1 MSAESDAQLQQF
13 TDAVYSQNDS
23 GSVLEGQS
31 PLGGIEARSVRFT
44 QWRDMMLG
52 DSDAVPEIP
61 ERLLRHW
68 VDGDIASFRLLS
80 SMDEEI
86 AADNISANFQ
96 NYEAYR
102 VEMQQL
108 AGDVAAKV
116 EELKKESL
124 RRGVE
129 QDRVTA
135 KDLVARLRDTDAQAK
150 LPKDTSGLN
159 GFSGGERHP
168 DQAPELPTASK
179 VLESIT
185 YKTRPDG
192 SVLYLV
198 SERPAFIDHGR
209 HIIVEDKA
217 LDDEESILGAIL
229 LAKEK
234 YGGAFSLTGTDE
246 FKRKALEVMLKNN
259 VEVRLK
265 SPAQEM
271 LLRELAVAYP
281 GYKLPPSI
289 PKYTQGATGETVQ
302 DEAPVNADGPAAV
315 HSNSGPNLVAVKR
328 EDPKPVN
335 RLVGRLVEHGV
346 APYDHEKGN
355 KDSYFVVLENGD
367 GELTTTWGVGLAKA
381 MAIASVAGGEMIELV
396 NNGKKPVTVEK
407 DIKDDHGKIVDTKT
421 INTHRN
427 EWIVV
432 TNRAE
437 VDQHFVDLKEETP
450 PTLTLVEPT
459 YRSVLATSE
468 LTPISAMD
476 WWQVQQAVI
485 ESWSTDDGERD
496 ALLLEL
502 GPEPAAEAYYWFD
515 KSGNQVVAPTNA
527 KDLLVI
533 FEQTRTA
540 IDSHTAQQE
549 SQMTEQ
555 NASPGVNQENGDDQ
569 KLILRGVNKVGED
582 YDTTVLLFKGRG
594 DYLQGFM
601 KVDGVKHQVIAHLN
615 ERKPDLATGEIKPN
629 FIKLSKAVGQG
640 DDTKWEEFGFGNA
653 LNKRNDQKPVY
664 FDDVLFSIGGKTLS
678 ARITKNV
685 DEEMHRKLGFVQER
699 VARPER
705 ATTGEQQAEAAT
717 DPKSKAP
724 AAQPEAQQ
732 PPAAASAPEP
742 SAPKKTRSR
751 ARA

>member
-1 MSAESDAQLQQF
+1 MSAESDAQMQQF

-23 GSVLEGQS
+23 DSDLVGQS
-31 PLGGIEARSVRFT
+31 PLAAIEARSVRFA
-44 QWRDMMLG
+44 QWRDTMLG
-52 DSDAVPEIP
+52 ESEAVPDIP

-80 SMDEEI
+80 SVDEEI

-102 VEMQQL
+102 AEMQQL
-108 AGDVAAKV
+108 AGDVAGKV

-124 RRGVE
+124 RRGIE

-159 GFSGGERHP
+159 GFSGGEQHP
-168 DQAPELPTASK
+168 DHAPELPTASK

-281 GYKLPPSI
+281 NYKLPPAM
-289 PKYTQGATGETVQ
+289 PKHTQGATGETVQ
-302 DEAPVNADGPAAV
+302 DETLVAAV
-315 HSNSGPNLVAVKR
+315 AQANVNSSANLVAVKR
-328 EDPKPVN
+328 EEPEPVN
-335 RLVGRLVEHGV
+335 RLAGRLVEHGV
-346 APYDHEKGN
+346 APYNHEKDN
-355 KDSYFVVLENGD
+355 KASYFVVLENSD
-367 GELTTTWGVGLAKA
+367 GQLSTTWGVGLADA
-381 MAIASVAGGEMIELV
+381 MATASVAGGEMIELV
-396 NNGKKPVTVEK
+396 NNGKKAVTVEK
-407 DIKDDHGKIVDTKT
+407 DIKDDQGKVIDTET

-432 TNRAE
+432 TDRPAADE
-437 VDQHFVDLKEETP
+437 QFADLKEATP
-450 PTLTLVEPT
+450 PTLKLVEPT
-459 YRSVLATSE
+459 TRPVVASSE
-468 LTPISAMD
+468 LTPISAKD
-476 WWQVQQAVI
+476 WWQVQHAVI
-485 ESWSTDDGERD
+485 ESWSADDKECE
-496 ALLLEL
+496 ALLRDL
-502 GPEPAAEAYYWFD
+502 GPEPAADIFYWFD
-515 KSGNQVVAPTNA
+515 KSGNQVAAPSNAQEQLVAFKQSSTA
-527 KDLLVI
+527 KY
-533 FEQTRTA
+533 
-540 IDSHTAQQE
+540 SHTAQQE

-569 KLILRGVNKVGED
+569 KLILRGVVKVGD
-582 YDTTVLLFKGRG
+582 DFDTTVLLFKGKG

-615 ERKPDLATGEIKPN
+615 ERKPDEGTGEIKPN

-664 FDDVLFSIGGKTLS
+664 FDDVLFNVGGKTLS

-685 DEEMHRKLGFVQER
+685 DEDMHRKLGFVQDR

-705 ATTGEQQAEAAT
+705 AKAGEQSAEAAT
-717 DPKSKAP
+717 DPKTKAQ
-724 AAQPEAQQ
+724 AAQPEAKQ
-732 PPAAASAPEP
+732 PPAAASAQEP
-742 SAPKKTRSR
+742 SAPKKPRSR

>member
-23 GSVLEGQS
+23 DSELVGQS
-31 PLGGIEARSVRFT
+31 PLAAIEARSVRFT
-44 QWRDMMLG
+44 QWRDTMLG
-52 DSDAVPEIP
+52 ESEAIPEIP

-80 SMDEEI
+80 SVDEEI

-102 VEMQQL
+102 AEMQQL
-108 AGDVAAKV
+108 AGDVAVKV

-124 RRGVE
+124 RRGIE
-129 QDRVTA
+129 QDRITA

-159 GFSGGERHP
+159 GFSGGEQHP
-168 DQAPELPTASK
+168 DLAPELHTASK

-281 GYKLPPSI
+281 SYKLPPAM
-289 PKYTQGATGETVQ
+289 PKHTLGATGEPVQ
-302 DEAPVNADGPAAV
+302 DETATVNSSANQV
-315 HSNSGPNLVAVKR
+315 TVKR
-328 EDPKPVN
+328 DEPSSVN
-335 RLVGRLVEHGV
+335 RLAGRLVEHGV
-346 APYDHEKGN
+346 APYNHEKDN
-355 KDSYFVVLENGD
+355 KDNYFVVLENSD
-367 GELTTTWGVGLAKA
+367 GQLSTTWGVGLADA
-381 MAIASVAGGEMIELV
+381 MATASVAGGEMIELV
-396 NNGKKPVTVEK
+396 NNGKKAVTVDK
-407 DIKDDHGKIVDTKT
+407 DIKDDQGIVIGTET
-421 INTHRN
+421 INTYRN
-427 EWIVV
+427 EWTVV
-432 TNRAE
+432 TDRPA
-437 VDQHFVDLKEETP
+437 VDEQFADLKEATP
-450 PTLTLVEPT
+450 PILKLVEPST
-459 YRSVLATSE
+459 RPVLASSE
-468 LTPISAMD
+468 LTPIQAKD
-476 WWQVQQAVI
+476 WWQVQHAVI
-485 ESWSTDDGERD
+485 ESWSADDKECE
-496 ALLLEL
+496 ALLREL
-502 GPEPAAEAYYWFD
+502 GPEPAADIFYWFD
-515 KSGNQVVAPTNA
+515 KSGNQVAAPSNA
-527 KDLLVI
+527 QEQLVD
-533 FEQTRTA
+533 FEQSRTA
-540 IDSHTAQQE
+540 KYSYTAQQE
-549 SQMTEQ
+549 SQMSEQ

-569 KLILRGVNKVGED
+569 KLILRGVVKVGND
-582 YDTTVLLFKGRG
+582 YDTTVLLFKGKG

-601 KVDGVKHQVIAHLN
+601 KVAGVKHQVIAHLN
-615 ERKPDLATGEIKPN
+615 ERKPDEGTGEIKPN

-653 LNKRNDQKPVY
+653 LNKRNDQKQVY
-664 FDDVLFSIGGKTLS
+664 FDDVLFNVGGKTLS

-685 DEEMHRKLGFVQER
+685 DEDMHRKLGFVQDR

-705 ATTGEQQAEAAT
+705 AKAGEQSAEAAT
-717 DPKSKAP
+717 DSKTKAQ
-724 AAQPEAQQ
+724 AAQLEAKL
-732 PPAAASAPEP
+732 PPAAASAQEP
-742 SAPKKTRSR
+742 SAPKKARSR

>member
-1 MSAESDAQLQQF
+1 MSAESDAQMQQF

-23 GSVLEGQS
+23 DSDLVGQS
-31 PLGGIEARSVRFT
+31 PLAAIEARSVRFA
-44 QWRDMMLG
+44 QWRDTMFG
-52 DSDAVPEIP
+52 ESEAVPEIP

-80 SMDEEI
+80 SVDEEI

-102 VEMQQL
+102 AEMQQL
-108 AGDVAAKV
+108 AGDVANKV

-124 RRGVE
+124 RRGIE

-159 GFSGGERHP
+159 GFSGGEQHP
-168 DQAPELPTASK
+168 DHAPELPTASK

-192 SVLYLV
+192 SVLYMV

-281 GYKLPPSI
+281 NYKLPPAM
-289 PKYTQGATGETVQ
+289 PKHTQGATGETVQ
-302 DEAPVNADGPAAV
+302 DETLVTAVAQANVNSSA
-315 HSNSGPNLVAVKR
+315 NLVAVKR
-328 EDPKPVN
+328 EEPKPVN
-335 RLVGRLVEHGV
+335 RLAGRLVEHGV
-346 APYDHEKGN
+346 APYNYEKDN
-355 KDSYFVVLENGD
+355 KPSYFVVLENSD
-367 GELTTTWGVGLAKA
+367 GQLSTTWGVGLADA
-381 MAIASVAGGEMIELV
+381 MATASVAGGEMIELV
-396 NNGKKPVTVEK
+396 NNGKKAVTVEK
-407 DIKDDHGKIVDTKT
+407 DIKDDQGKVIDTET

-432 TNRAE
+432 TDRPAADE
-437 VDQHFVDLKEETP
+437 QFADLKEATP
-450 PTLTLVEPT
+450 PTLKLVEPT
-459 YRSVLATSE
+459 TRPILASSE
-468 LTPISAMD
+468 LTPISAKD
-476 WWQVQQAVI
+476 WWQVQHAVI
-485 ESWSTDDGERD
+485 ESWSADDKECE
-496 ALLLEL
+496 ALLREL
-502 GPEPAAEAYYWFD
+502 GPEPAADIFYWFD
-515 KSGNQVVAPTNA
+515 KSGNQIAAPSNAQEQLVA
-527 KDLLVI
+527 
-533 FEQTRTA
+533 FEQSRTA
-540 IDSHTAQQE
+540 KYSHTAQQE

-555 NASPGVNQENGDDQ
+555 NASPGVNQESGDDQ
-569 KLILRGVNKVGED
+569 KLILRGVVKVGDD
-582 YDTTVLLFKGRG
+582 YDTTVLLFKGKG

-601 KVDGVKHQVIAHLN
+601 KVEGVKHQVIAHLN
-615 ERKPDLATGEIKPN
+615 ERKPDEGTGEIKPN

-664 FDDVLFSIGGKTLS
+664 FDDVLFNIGGKTLS

-685 DEEMHRKLGFVQER
+685 DEDMHRKLGFVQDR

-705 ATTGEQQAEAAT
+705 AKAGEEPAGAAT
-717 DPKSKAP
+717 DPKTKAQ
-724 AAQPEAQQ
+724 AAQPEAKQ
-732 PPAAASAPEP
+732 PPAAASAQEP
-742 SAPKKTRSR
+742 SAPKKSRSR

>member
-1 MSAESDAQLQQF
+1 MSAESDAQMQQF

-23 GSVLEGQS
+23 NSDLVGQS
-31 PLGGIEARSVRFT
+31 PLAAIEARSVRFT
-44 QWRDMMLG
+44 QWRDTMLG
-52 DSDAVPEIP
+52 ESEAVPEIP

-80 SMDEEI
+80 SIDEEI

-108 AGDVAAKV
+108 AGDVADKV

-124 RRGVE
+124 RRGIE

-150 LPKDTSGLN
+150 LPKDASGLN
-159 GFSGGERHP
+159 GFSGGEQHP
-168 DQAPELPTASK
+168 DHAPELPTASK

-281 GYKLPPSI
+281 NYKLPAAM
-289 PKYTQGATGETVQ
+289 PKHTQGATGETVQ
-302 DEAPVNADGPAAV
+302 DEALVSADAQATV
-315 HSNSGPNLVAVKR
+315 DSSSSPNLVVVKR

-335 RLVGRLVEHGV
+335 RLAGRLVEHGV

-355 KDSYFVVLENGD
+355 KDSYFVVLENSD
-367 GELTTTWGVGLAKA
+367 GQLSTTWGVGLADA
-381 MAIASVAGGEMIELV
+381 MATASAAGGEMIELV
-396 NNGKKPVTVEK
+396 NNGKKPVTVVK
-407 DIKDDHGKIVDTKT
+407 DIKDDQGKVIDTET

-432 TNRAE
+432 TDRGAA
-437 VDQHFVDLKEETP
+437 DTQFADLKESTP
-450 PTLTLVEPT
+450 PTLTLVEPAT
-459 YRSVLATSE
+459 RPVLSPSE

-476 WWQVQQAVI
+476 WWQVQHAVI
-485 ESWSTDDGERD
+485 ESWSADNNEREV
-496 ALLLEL
+496 LLNEL
-502 GPEPAAEAYYWFD
+502 GPGPAADTYYWFD
-515 KSGNQVVAPTNA
+515 KSGNQVIAPSNA
-527 KDLLVI
+527 KELLVA
-533 FEQTRTA
+533 FEQSRTA

-555 NASPGVNQENGDDQ
+555 NASPGDKHENGDDQ
-569 KLILRGVNKVGED
+569 KLILRGVIKVGDD
-582 YDTTVLLFKGRG
+582 YDTTVLLFKGKG

-615 ERKPDLATGEIKPN
+615 ERKPDEGTGEIKPN

-664 FDDVLFSIGGKTLS
+664 FDDVLFNIGGKTLS
-678 ARITKNV
+678 GRITKNV
-685 DEEMHRKLGFVQER
+685 DDDMHRKLGFVQDR

-705 ATTGEQQAEAAT
+705 AKAGEQQAEAAT
-717 DPKSKAP
+717 DPKVKAQ

-732 PPAAASAPEP
+732 PPAAASAQEP
-742 SAPKKTRSR
+742 SAQKKPRSR

>member
-1 MSAESDAQLQQF
+1 MSAESDAQMQQF

-23 GSVLEGQS
+23 DSDLVGQS
-31 PLGGIEARSVRFT
+31 PLAAIEARSVRFAL
-44 QWRDMMLG
+44 WRDTMLG
-52 DSDAVPEIP
+52 ASEAVPEIP

-80 SMDEEI
+80 SFDEEI

-96 NYEAYR
+96 NYETYR
-102 VEMQQL
+102 AEMQQL
-108 AGDVAAKV
+108 AGDVADKV

-124 RRGVE
+124 RRGIE

-159 GFSGGERHP
+159 GFSGGEQQP
-168 DQAPELPTASK
+168 DYAPELPIASK

-217 LDDEESILGAIL
+217 IDDEESILGAIL

-234 YGGAFSLTGTDE
+234 YGGSFSLTGTDE

-271 LLRELAVAYP
+271 LLRELAFAYP
-281 GYKLPPSI
+281 NYILSPEM
-289 PKYTQGATGETVQ
+289 PKHTPGATGETVQ
-302 DEAPVNADGPAAV
+302 DEMLITATAQSTVD
-315 HSNSGPNLVAVKR
+315 SNSNLVAVKR
-328 EDPKPVN
+328 EESKSVN
-335 RLVGRLVEHGV
+335 RLAGRLVEHGV
-346 APYDHEKGN
+346 APYNHEKDN
-355 KDSYFVVLENGD
+355 KASYFVVLENSD
-367 GELTTTWGVGLAKA
+367 GQLSTTWGVGLADA
-381 MAIASVAGGEMIELV
+381 MATASVAGGEMIVLV
-396 NNGKKPVTVEK
+396 NNGKKEVTVEK
-407 DIKDDHGKIVDTKT
+407 EIKDDQGKVIDTET

-427 EWIVV
+427 EWIVI
-432 TNRAE
+432 TDRPAE
-437 VDQHFVDLKEETP
+437 VEQLADLKEANQ
-450 PTLTLVEPT
+450 PTLKIAEPST
-459 YRSVLATSE
+459 RPVLASSE
-468 LTPISAMD
+468 LTPISAED
-476 WWQVQQAVI
+476 WWQVQHAVI
-485 ESWSTDDGERD
+485 ESWSADAKECE
-496 ALLLEL
+496 ALLCEL
-502 GPEPAAEAYYWFD
+502 GPEPAEDIIYWFD
-515 KSGNQVVAPTNA
+515 KSGNQVAAPSNAQEQLVA
-527 KDLLVI
+527 
-533 FEQTRTA
+533 FEQSRTA
-540 IDSHTAQQE
+540 KDSHTAQQE

-555 NASPGVNQENGDDQ
+555 NASPGVNNDNGDDQ
-569 KLILRGVNKVGED
+569 KLILRGVTKVGDE
-582 YDTTVLLFKGRG
+582 YDTTVLLFKGKG

-615 ERKPDLATGEIKPN
+615 ERKPDESTGEIKPN
-629 FIKLSKAVGQG
+629 FIKLSKAVGKD

-664 FDDVLFSIGGKTLS
+664 FDDVLFNIGGKTLS

-685 DEEMHRKLGFVQER
+685 DEDMHRKLGFVQDR

-705 ATTGEQQAEAAT
+705 AKAGEQPAEAST
-717 DPKSKAP
+717 DPKTKAQV
-724 AAQPEAQQ
+724 AQPEAKQL
-732 PPAAASAPEP
+732 PAAASAQEP
-742 SAPKKTRSR
+742 SAPKKPRSR